1 MIEWSPDRDLA
12 RPFSEG
18 TMAVCMLD
26 ADRGIAMSKNGLFL
40 TELTEVA
47 GGVPA
52 SILLSSDVAIP
63 RRSGIDA
70 DPILFL
76 RPKSGRYE
84 FFLAHL
90 NDVE

>member
-1 MIEWSPDRDLA
+1 
-12 RPFSEG
+12 
-18 TMAVCMLD
+18 
-26 ADRGIAMSKNGLFL
+26 MSKEGLFL
-40 TELTEVA
+40 TELTDVV

-63 RRSGIDA
+63 RRSGIKE

-84 FFLAHL
+84 LYLAHL